1 MGRQGELMIRVM
13 AAEMRSPNVSVT
25 PINIEPYPP
34 LSLTNDDSNR
44 HATNNQNGPS
54 VQQHQSSPTQHHQH
68 QHHQHHHHHHTTT
81 TGSTTTTTI
90 VSNGGIIEPFDSS
103 DAEVAQI
110 DFQSAVNLR
119 NKKKRGGGGG
129 GAANGPPHEMPRPM
143 SWEGELSDGEKEM
156 CVDEDNS
163 SQVILNRP
171 LCK

>member
-1 MGRQGELMIRVM
+1 M

-34 LSLTNDDSNR
+34 VSLATGDNNR
-44 HATNNQNGPS
+44 HATNQNGPG
-54 VQQHQSSPTQHHQH
+54 QQPPQ
-68 QHHQHHHHHHTTT
+68 QHHHHHHQQHHHTTV

-90 VSNGGIIEPFDSS
+90 VSNGAIVEPFDSS

-119 NKKKRGGGGG
+119 NKKKRGGNV
-129 GAANGPPHEMPRPM
+129 APQEMPRPM

-156 CVDEDNS
+156 CVDEDSS
-163 SQVILNRP
+163 SQVIWKQLIY
-171 LCK
+171 L